1 MSESA
6 IEQNTPSA
14 IDELYSSLSDLHEK
28 VCGVGLCAQEMG
40 AKLLGSE
47 IRDKEKKEEPPRAG
61 TIYQMIEIVDKC
73 RAEVMYMKGKINAIS
88 RGK

>member
-1 MSESA
+1 
-6 IEQNTPSA
+6 
-14 IDELYSSLSDLHEK
+14 
-28 VCGVGLCAQEMG
+28 MG

-88 RGK
+88 RENKRTFVTWRSDVYNQNHKSILA